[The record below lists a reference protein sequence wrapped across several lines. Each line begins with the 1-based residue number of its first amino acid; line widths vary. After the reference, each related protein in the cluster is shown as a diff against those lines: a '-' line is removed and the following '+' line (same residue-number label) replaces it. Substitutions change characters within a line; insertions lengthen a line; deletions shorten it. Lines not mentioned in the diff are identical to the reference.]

1 MKRLVTVALL
11 IVSIG
16 LISAAQAPANP
27 QAPNAPVRKSPLAA
41 YAGAWIGTFEGRPW
55 MSIRLN
61 LQAEQIT
68 GSMQR
73 AHDFKFNNN
82 GGLQSVSD
90 DQVTEGVE
98 SGVLQGDGLLL
109 TVKGTEAQEASHYV
123 LKLTGADTAEL
134 KMVAM
139 SMPPGMPKP
148 LPWKLSRVG
157 ASTATTAAPAR

>member
-1 MKRLVTVALL
+1 MKRFMTLVLLVISISLVGVAQTTT
-11 IVSIG
+11 G
-16 LISAAQAPANP
+16 AQT
-27 QAPNAPVRKSPLAA
+27 PNAPVRKSPLAP
-41 YAGAWIGTFEGRPW
+41 YAGAWIGIFEGHAW

-61 LQAEQIT
+61 LQANQLS

-82 GGLQSVSD
+82 GGLQSVSQ

-98 SGVLQGDGLLL
+98 NAVLQGDGLLL
-109 TVKGTEAQEASHYV
+109 TVKEPQTQQVTHYV
-123 LKLTGADTAEL
+123 LRLNGPDTAEL

-157 ASTATTAAPAR
+157 ASTASAPVH